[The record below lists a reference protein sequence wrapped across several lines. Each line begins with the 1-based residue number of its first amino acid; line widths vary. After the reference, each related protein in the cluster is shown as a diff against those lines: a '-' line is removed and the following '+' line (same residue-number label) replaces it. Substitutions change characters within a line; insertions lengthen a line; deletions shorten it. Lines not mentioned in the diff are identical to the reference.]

1 MNKAVLPLVSV
12 YISTHNR
19 LNKLQRAINSVLNQD
34 YPYIEIIICDDGST
48 DGTQEYMRQLILDSP
63 SVLYK
68 RNDTPKGAC
77 SARNLGIFSARGEF
91 VTGLDDDDEF
101 HPNRISMLLQHWKSE
116 YAFICS
122 NHTDQYASGKR
133 NKYYKGGSRIVKP
146 DDLLLDNIASNQ
158 IFTKTEY
165 LKSIGGFD
173 TSVKRLQD
181 WDTWLRL
188 SKQYGQGFRVSHSLY
203 IMHHDD
209 LDTNRV
215 SRNMTFSTAL
225 DALFQR
231 NKKHYDKKSTYLLQS
246 KIRLIQKKFTIL
258 DMIKNC
264 WLKKNIKPVF
274 QYLTQR
280 INNIDI

>member
-1 MNKAVLPLVSV
+1 MAVLPLVSV

-19 LNKLQRAINSVLNQD
+19 LNKLQRAIGSVLKQD
-34 YPYIEIIICDDGST
+34 YPHIEIIVCDDGSS
-48 DGTQEYMRQLILDSP
+48 DGTREYMQQLMQDIP
-63 SVLYK
+63 SIRYK
-68 RNDTPKGAC
+68 RNDAPKGAC
-77 SARNLGIFSARGEF
+77 SARNLGIFSATGEF

-101 HPNRISMLLQHWKSE
+101 NPNRVSTLLQHWKEE

-122 NHTDQYASGKR
+122 NHTDQYTSGRRKNYYTGASR
-133 NKYYKGGSRIVKP
+133 FINS
-146 DDLLLDNIASNQ
+146 DDLLLDNIASSQ
-158 IFTKTEY
+158 VFTKTEY

-188 SKQYGQGFRVSHSLY
+188 SKRHGRGFRLSSSLY

-225 DALFQR
+225 DALFHR
-231 NKKHYDKKSTYLLQS
+231 NRKFYDKKSTYLLQS

-258 DMIKNC
+258 DMLENC
-264 WLKKNIKPVF
+264 WLKKSIKPVF
-274 QYLTQR
+274 QYLTQKMK
-280 INNIDI
+280 NIDI

>member
-34 YPYIEIIICDDGST
+34 YPYIEIIVCDDGST

-68 RNDTPKGAC
+68 RNDAPKGAC
-77 SARNLGIFSARGEF
+77 SARNLGIFSAKGEF

-133 NKYYKGGSRIVKP
+133 KKYYKGTSRVVKP

-188 SKQYGQGFRVSHSLY
+188 SKQHGQGLRLSSPLY

-274 QYLTQR
+274 QYLTQK
-280 INNIDI
+280 IKNIDI